1 MLIESILHPASRTR
15 RLIPDSVIWRVRKG
29 RSPEPAAK
37 TAPTHDEIRRQ
48 LDRIAANA
56 AFETSQRNRNFLRY
70 VVDETLLGR
79 AERIKA
85 YSVATVV
92 FQRDADFDP
101 QTDPIV
107 RIEASRLRRAL
118 DHYYLAAG
126 RTDPVRIVIPKGSY
140 VPVFEYA
147 PAAAET
153 MSAARP
159 RTAGRIASLLAPPYR
174 AAIIVCA
181 TVALLGLAGTYAI
194 YGFSPDRTE
203 GNDHAVGR
211 SRGVSLAVRPFEV
224 ASPASERDRSLGD
237 SIAQSVGDAL
247 IRFPEIFVFAP
258 PQGSNSPES
267 TDYVVT
273 ARGEVGD
280 SGMRIS
286 VALSD
291 PRKRRILW
299 SGQFEATTS
308 GGMVKGMDQL
318 AGRVARAIAGPR
330 GPIMADQA
338 QKMDSVPVDE
348 ATPYQCLVRYDIAW
362 RRPDPAQIAG
372 ARACLQ
378 RAVRIDPGNASAHAA
393 LASATVDR
401 ARFREV
407 GRSEWPAVL
416 KTALASAQRAI
427 ELAPQNPRA
436 YDALQNIKWL
446 QSDVEQSLVAG
457 ERALALNP
465 NDPELA
471 AALGFRYGLRADWE
485 KAIPLIERAFADDPN
500 LPSLYRQMT
509 ALHYYVVGR
518 YEEALAEANRID
530 LPHYVY
536 GHALRAIA
544 YAKTGQAES
553 AKNSLQ
559 RILALEPNFAAEAVD
574 DLRARNVHPSLIQA
588 IVEGLKAA
596 GLDVADHAGG

>member
-1 MLIESILHPASRTR
+1 MLMDSIMHPASWTR
-15 RLIPDSVIWRVRKG
+15 RLLPDSVWSVRKE
-29 RSPEPAAK
+29 RSPEPSAK
-37 TAPTHDEIRRQ
+37 AIPTQDEIRRQ
-48 LDRIAANA
+48 LDRIVANA

-70 VVDETLLGR
+70 IVEETLFGR
-79 AERIKA
+79 GERIKA

-126 RTDPVRIVIPKGSY
+126 RTDPVRIDVPKGSY
-140 VPVFEYA
+140 VPVFKYA
-147 PAAAET
+147 PAAAEA
-153 MSAARP
+153 MSPALP
-159 RTAGRIASLLAPPYR
+159 RTAGRTAAVFAPPNR

-181 TVALLGLAGTYAI
+181 TAALLGLAGTYAI

-203 GNDHAVGR
+203 DNDQEVGR
-211 SRGVSLAVRPFEV
+211 SRGVSLAVRPFEITV
-224 ASPASERDRSLGD
+224 PASERDRSLGD

-273 ARGEVGD
+273 ARGEVGG

-286 VALSD
+286 VALTD
-291 PRKRRILW
+291 PRKHRILW
-299 SGQFEATTS
+299 SGKFEATSS
-308 GGMVKGMDQL
+308 GGMVKGMDEL

-338 QKMDSVPVDE
+338 QKMDSVRVDE
-348 ATPYQCLVRYDIAW
+348 ATPYQCVLRYDIVW
-362 RRPDPAQIAG
+362 RRPDAAQIAG

-378 RAVRIDPGNASAHAA
+378 HAVRIDPGYASAHAA

-416 KTALASAQRAI
+416 ETALASAQRAI

-436 YDALQNIKWL
+436 YDALQHVKWL
-446 QSDVEQSLVAG
+446 QGDVEQSLVAG

-471 AALGFRYGLRADWE
+471 AALGFRYGLRADWG
-485 KAIPLIERAFADDPN
+485 KAIPLLEQAFADDPN
-500 LPSLYRQMT
+500 LPSMYRQVT
-509 ALHYYVVGR
+509 ALHYYVGGR

-544 YAKTGQAES
+544 YAKTGQAEL
-553 AKNSLQ
+553 AKHSLQ
-559 RILALEPNFAAEAVD
+559 RILALEPNFAAEAVA
-574 DLRARNVHPSLIQA
+574 DLRARNLHPSLIQTM
-588 IVEGLKAA
+588 VEGLGAA
-596 GLDVADHAGG
+596 GLDLAHQTGG

>member
-29 RSPEPAAK
+29 RSPEPSAK
-37 TAPTHDEIRRQ
+37 AVPTQDEIRRQ
-48 LDRIAANA
+48 LDRIVANA

-70 VVDETLLGR
+70 VVEETLLGR

-147 PAAAET
+147 TAAAET
-153 MSAARP
+153 IAPRP
-159 RTAGRIASLLAPPYR
+159 RTAGRIATLIAPPYR

-194 YGFSPDRTE
+194 YGPSSERME
-203 GNDHAVGR
+203 RNYQNVAR
-211 SRGVSLAVRPFEV
+211 ARGVSLAVRPFELTV
-224 ASPASERDRSLGD
+224 PPSESDRGLGD

-258 PQGSNSPES
+258 PQGNSPES

-273 ARGEVGD
+273 GRGEVGA
-280 SGMRIS
+280 GGTRIS

-308 GGMVKGMDQL
+308 GGMVKGMDEL

-348 ATPYQCLVRYDIAW
+348 ATPYQCVVRYDIVW
-362 RRPDPAQIAG
+362 RRPDAAQIAG

-407 GRSEWPAVL
+407 RRSEWPAVL
-416 KTALASAQRAI
+416 ETALASAQRAI

-436 YDALQNIKWL
+436 YDALQNVKWL
-446 QSDVEQSLVAG
+446 QGDVEQSLVAG

-471 AALGFRYGLRADWE
+471 AALGFRYGLRADWG
-485 KAIPLIERAFADDPN
+485 KAMPLLERAFADDPN
-500 LPSLYRQMT
+500 LPSLYRQVT
-509 ALHYYVVGR
+509 ALHYYVAGR

-544 YAKTGQAES
+544 SAKTGQAEL

-574 DLRARNVHPSLIQA
+574 DLRARNLHPSLIQA

-596 GLDVADHAGG
+596 GLNVADHAGG